1 MKFIA
6 MNWFIKQLQGGSFV
20 DFFLFGVSQR

>member
-20 DFFLFGVSQR
+20 DFVLIGVSQR